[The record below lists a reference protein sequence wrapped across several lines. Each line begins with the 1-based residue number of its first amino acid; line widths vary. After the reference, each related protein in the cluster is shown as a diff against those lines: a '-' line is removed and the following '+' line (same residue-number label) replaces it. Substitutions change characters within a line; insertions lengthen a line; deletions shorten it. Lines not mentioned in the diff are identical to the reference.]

1 MATLFPQALK
11 HEWSPLFESK
21 RRNAKRKALKK
32 RIKQNNIYN
41 EKYYRVYRAFFD
53 RRTEKDVI
61 DWLEAN
67 QPYKQAIL
75 KAIRHEIEREAS
87 RSEKD

>member
-1 MATLFPQALK
+1 MATLYPMHLK
-11 HEWSPLFESK
+11 HEWQPIRRARSK
-21 RRNAKRKALKK
+21 KKQYKRVNA
-32 RIKQNNIYN
+32 YN

-53 RRTEKDVI
+53 RRTEQDVI

-75 KAIRHEIEREAS
+75 RAVRHEMERDAF